1 MKYTTKIK
9 IIKALAIIFL
19 YLITGLIALMLATGR
34 AMAEEAELLPDLTE
48 PFTWEY
54 LTTVGGCAIFVLLF
68 VQATKKILDKLIVIP
83 TTLYAYIIAVITML
97 AATAFSGGLTL
108 SNGLLTLFNGWLV
121 SATASKSFDVI
132 SGKQREG

>member
-1 MKYTTKIK
+1 MKFSTKMK
-9 IIKALAIIFL
+9 IIKTLAIVFL
-19 YLITGLIALMLATGR
+19 TLFIGLIAFVPAMSV

-54 LTTVGGCAIFVLLF
+54 LTTIGGCAIFVLLF

-97 AATAFSGGLTL
+97 AATAFSGGLTI
-108 SNGLLTLFNGWLV
+108 SSGLLTLFNGWLA

-132 SGKQREG
+132 SGK